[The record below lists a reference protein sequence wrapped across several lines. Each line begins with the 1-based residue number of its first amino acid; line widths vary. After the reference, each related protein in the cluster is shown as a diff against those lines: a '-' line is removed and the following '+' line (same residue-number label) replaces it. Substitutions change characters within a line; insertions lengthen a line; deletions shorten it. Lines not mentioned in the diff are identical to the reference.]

1 MSKVTSTMPERL
13 LAFLRQGAPV
23 LLATYGED
31 GWPSIVMTWAAARD
45 DRTVRFGV
53 DTGSATE
60 ANILREGKATLQ
72 VIGPDNILFLI
83 KGTVRKVKDQIEA
96 APFPIGMAEMSVTE
110 VKDQSWPGVVV
121 APLTYQWEGEQ
132 REAMAAM
139 EQAVLAELR
148 EWEP

>member
-23 LLATYGED
+23 LLATHGED

>member
-1 MSKVTSTMPERL
+1 MSTVTSEMPEKL
-13 LAFLRQGAPV
+13 LQFLSQGTPV
-23 LLATYGED
+23 LLATYGAD

-45 DRTVRFGV
+45 ARTVRFGADV
-53 DTGSATE
+53 GSATQ
-60 ANILREGKATLQ
+60 ANLEREGRATLQ

-83 KGTVRKVKDQIEA
+83 KGEVRQVKDQIEA
-96 APFPIGMAEMSVTE
+96 APFPIAMVELTTTE

-121 APLTYQWEGEQ
+121 APLTYQWVGEQ
-132 REAMAAM
+132 SEAMAAM